1 MPAPLVNLGPYATA
15 KTHTWGIGQS
25 WRWPD
30 FSPFELRQRQTGVV
44 VIDPAFLDKLQ
55 ELRDAYG
62 KPMPVTSY
70 YRSPEYNAVVSS
82 TGRTGPHTTGRAVDI
97 AVRGY
102 EAAVLTGLAVDLG
115 FTGFGWQQKGA
126 GRFLHLDTLEPR
138 SWSY

>member
-1 MPAPLVNLGPYATA
+1 MSKLVNLGPYQKGMNTE
-15 KTHTWGIGQS
+15 WGIGQS

-30 FSPFELRQRQTGVV
+30 FTPFEMRQRNNGVV
-44 VIDPAFLDKLQ
+44 VIDPEFMDLLQ
-55 ELRDAYG
+55 KLRDAFG
-62 KPMPVTSY
+62 RSMPVTSY
-70 YRSPEYNAVVSS
+70 YRSPEYNDVVSS

-102 EAAVLTGLAVDLG
+102 EAAVLTEKAVRLG
-115 FTGFGWQQKGA
+115 FTGFGWQQKGD

>member
-44 VIDPAFLDKLQ
+44 VIDPSFLDRLQ
-55 ELRDAYG
+55 RLRDAYD

-70 YRSPEYNAVVSS
+70 YRSPEYNDVVSS
-82 TGRTGPHTTGRAVDI
+82 SG
-97 AVRGY
+97 
-102 EAAVLTGLAVDLG
+102 
-115 FTGFGWQQKGA
+115 QQKGA